1 MAEYIKLR
9 ELIYGEGSKHRNQLG
24 MMGYL
29 ELLVEAKNPFLLEY
43 RVRNGFISQAVA
55 AEKVGISRKMWMDL
69 ENYRVNPTESVAEK
83 VAEAIGRP
91 ATEIFTKIRV
101 EAHRRVLL
109 RRMSK
114 LLFIR
119 ATKQITQHDLA
130 VQVQKRLEEEVPL
143 SRIKSVISAIEWD
156 MPIRKDSLPI
166 VYAIRDV
173 LGVQLADIVGRIDEG
188 EENEARSG
196 S

>member
-1 MAEYIKLR
+1 MVEYIKLR
-9 ELIYGEGSKHRNQLG
+9 ELIYREGSKYRNQLG

-29 ELLVEAKNPFLLEY
+29 NLLVEEKNPYLLEY
-43 RVRNGFISQAVA
+43 RIKHGFISQAVA

-69 ENYRVNPTESVAEK
+69 ENYKVNPTESVAEK

-91 ATEIFTKIRV
+91 ATEIFPKIRV

-143 SRIKSVISAIEWD
+143 SRIKRVISAIEWD
-156 MPIRKDSLPI
+156 MPIRKDNLPI

-173 LGVQLADIVGRIDEG
+173 LGVQLADIVGRIDEEGG
-188 EENEARSG
+188 ENCAV
-196 S
+196 

>member
-1 MAEYIKLR
+1 MSEYIRLR
-9 ELIYGEGSKHRNQLG
+9 ELIYREGSRHRNQLG

-29 ELLVEAKNPFLLEY
+29 NLLVEAKNPYLLEY
-43 RVRNGFISQAVA
+43 RIKHGFISQVVA

-101 EAHRRVLL
+101 EARRRVLL

-143 SRIKSVISAIEWD
+143 SRIKRVISSIEWD
-156 MPIRKDSLPI
+156 MPIRKDNLPI

-173 LGVQLADIVGRIDEG
+173 LGATLADIVGRIDEEGG
-188 EENEARSG
+188 E
-196 S
+196 